1 MCTDE
6 SKINDKFDGSKVYF
20 IILTLELQNIDTI
33 LNWCRYFVLFV
44 LENSYDMNNE
54 TVTFQTA

>member
-1 MCTDE
+1 MCTKE
-6 SKINDKFDGSKVYF
+6 SKMNYKFDGSKVYF

-44 LENSYDMNNE
+44 LENS
-54 TVTFQTA
+54 